1 MNKRSIITTI
11 LTIIILLLL
20 SLLFYHFSNKK
31 VDINI
36 DIDYPVFKNNKDAV
50 IKRYLKDVNTKNIT
64 SIKYEI
70 GKSNDY
76 TTVLFKFYNKDNL
89 ENVET
94 LIFNKNKKISL
105 QELFDLDKLKT
116 VIETKKNTENKEEI
130 DYSKINILFND
141 KSTTFYIKENE
152 NIKNLEIVNNELTEA
167 AKISLN
173 LDESHHK
180 EHTIQKESKLVAFTF
195 DDGPSKY
202 TLDIANI
209 LEEYNA
215 SATFFEV
222 GYNIK
227 AHPEITKELSERGF
241 EIANHTT
248 DHSKLTKLTEVKYL
262 SKINDNN
269 ALFKELTGK
278 DMPYLRPPYGS
289 YNDKIKASAGVPI
302 VTWSLDTRDWESRNK
317 DKVIEMVINNI
328 KEGDIILFH
337 DLYESTRDAVK
348 ELMPLLKEQGYQ
360 AVSVGELFKS
370 KGITLEAGTS
380 YRYAR

>member
-20 SLLFYHFSNKK
+20 SLIFYHVSNKK
-31 VDINI
+31 VSTNI
-36 DIDYPVFKNNKDAV
+36 DIDYPVFKNNKDVV

-64 SIKYEI
+64 NIKYEL

-94 LIFNKNKKISL
+94 LIFNKNKRISL
-105 QELFDLDKLKT
+105 QELFDIDKLKST
-116 VIETKKNTENKEEI
+116 IESYENNKEKLT
-130 DYSKINILFND
+130 DANINILFND
-141 KSTTFYIKENE
+141 KSTTFYIRENE
-152 NIKNLEIVNNELTEA
+152 KLKNLEIVNNELTEA

-173 LDESHHK
+173 LDESYHK
-180 EHTIQKESKLVAFTF
+180 EHTIQKEAKLVAFTF

-248 DHSKLTKLTEVKYL
+248 DHSKLTKLTEAKYL

-269 ALFKELTGK
+269 AIFKELTGK

-289 YNDKIKASAGVPI
+289 YNDKIKAKAGVPI

>member
-20 SLLFYHFSNKK
+20 SLIFYHVSNKK
-31 VDINI
+31 VSTNI
-36 DIDYPVFKNNKDAV
+36 DIDYPVFKNNKDAI

-64 SIKYEI
+64 NIKYEI

-76 TTVLFKFYNKDNL
+76 TTILFKFYNKDNL

-94 LIFNKNKKISL
+94 LIFNKNKRISL
-105 QELFDLDKLKT
+105 QELFDIDKLKST
-116 VIETKKNTENKEEI
+116 IESYENNKEKLT
-130 DYSKINILFND
+130 DANINILFND

-173 LDESHHK
+173 LDESYHK
-180 EHTIQKESKLVAFTF
+180 EHTIQKEAKLVAFTF

-227 AHPEITKELSERGF
+227 AYPEITKELSERGF

-248 DHSKLTKLTEVKYL
+248 DHSKLTKLTEAKYL

-289 YNDKIKASAGVPI
+289 YNDKIKAKAGVPI

-317 DKVIEMVINNI
+317 DKVIEMVMNNI

>member
-1 MNKRSIITTI
+1 MKKRSIIRAI

-20 SLLFYHFSNKK
+20 SLIFYHVSNKK

-50 IKRYLKDVNTKNIT
+50 IKRYLREVNTQNIT

-70 GKSNDY
+70 GKSSDY
-76 TTVLFKFYNKDNL
+76 TTVLFKFYNNENL

-105 QELFDLDKLKT
+105 QELFDLDKLKA

-130 DYSKINILFND
+130 DYSKINIMFND
-141 KSTTFYIKENE
+141 KSTTFYIRENE
-152 NIKNLEIVNNELTEA
+152 KLKNLEIVNNELNEA

-173 LDESHHK
+173 LDESYHK
-180 EHTIQKESKLVAFTF
+180 EHTIQKEAKLVAFTF

-248 DHSKLTKLTEVKYL
+248 DHSKLTKLTETKYF

-289 YNDKIKASAGVPI
+289 YNDKIKANAGVPI

>member
-1 MNKRSIITTI
+1 MNKRSIIRAI
-11 LTIIILLLL
+11 LIIIILLLL
-20 SLLFYHFSNKK
+20 SLLFYHFSNRR
-31 VDINI
+31 VSTNI
-36 DIDYPVFKNNKDAV
+36 DIDYPVFKNNKDAI
-50 IKRYLKDVNTKNIT
+50 IKRYLKEVNTKNIT
-64 SIKYEI
+64 NIKYEI

-94 LIFNKNKKISL
+94 LIFNKNKRISL
-105 QELFDLDKLKT
+105 QELFDIDKLKSA
-116 VIETKKNTENKEEI
+116 IESYENNKEKLT
-130 DYSKINILFND
+130 DANINILFND

-152 NIKNLEIVNNELTEA
+152 NIKNLEIVNNELKDA
-167 AKISLN
+167 SKISLN
-173 LDESHHK
+173 LDDSYHK
-180 EHTIQKESKLVAFTF
+180 EHTIIKDAKLVAFTF

-202 TLDIANI
+202 TLDIINI

-227 AHPEITKELSERGF
+227 AHPEITKEVSDRGF
-241 EIANHTT
+241 EVANHTT
-248 DHSKLTKLTEVKYL
+248 DHSKLTKLTEAKYL

-278 DMPYLRPPYGS
+278 NMPYLRPPYGS

-380 YRYAR
+380 YRHAR

>member
-20 SLLFYHFSNKK
+20 SLIFYHVSNKK
-31 VDINI
+31 VSTNI
-36 DIDYPVFKNNKDAV
+36 DIDYPVFKNNKDV
-50 IKRYLKDVNTKNIT
+50 IIKRYLKDVNTKNIT
-64 SIKYEI
+64 NIKYEI

-94 LIFNKNKKISL
+94 LIFNKNKRISL
-105 QELFDLDKLKT
+105 QELFDIDKLKST
-116 VIETKKNTENKEEI
+116 IESYENNKEKLT
-130 DYSKINILFND
+130 DANINILFND
-141 KSTTFYIKENE
+141 KSTTFYIRENE
-152 NIKNLEIVNNELTEA
+152 KLKNLEIVNNELTEA

>member
-116 VIETKKNTENKEEI
+116 VIETKKSTENKEEI

>member
-1 MNKRSIITTI
+1 MKKRSIIRAI

-20 SLLFYHFSNKK
+20 SLIFYHVSNKK

-50 IKRYLKDVNTKNIT
+50 IKRYLREVNTQNIT

-70 GKSNDY
+70 GKSSDY

-105 QELFDLDKLKT
+105 QELFDLDKLKA

-141 KSTTFYIKENE
+141 KSTTFYIRENE
-152 NIKNLEIVNNELTEA
+152 KLKNLEIVNNELTEA

-173 LDESHHK
+173 LDDNYHK
-180 EHTIQKESKLVAFTF
+180 EHTIQKEAKLVAFTF

-248 DHSKLTKLTEVKYL
+248 DHSKLTKLTETKYL
-262 SKINDNN
+262 TKINDNN

-289 YNDKIKASAGVPI
+289 YNDKIKANAGVPI

>member
-1 MNKRSIITTI
+1 MNKRSIIRTI
-11 LTIIILLLL
+11 LIIIILLLL
-20 SLLFYHFSNKK
+20 SLIFYHVSNKK
-31 VDINI
+31 VSTNI
-36 DIDYPVFKNNKDAV
+36 DIDYPVFKNNKDV
-50 IKRYLKDVNTKNIT
+50 IIKRYLKDVNTKNIT
-64 SIKYEI
+64 NIKYEI

-76 TTVLFKFYNKDNL
+76 TTILFKFYNKDNL

-94 LIFNKNKKISL
+94 LIFNKNKRISL
-105 QELFDLDKLKT
+105 QELFDIDKLKST
-116 VIETKKNTENKEEI
+116 IESYENNKEKLT
-130 DYSKINILFND
+130 DANINILFND

-173 LDESHHK
+173 LDESYHK
-180 EHTIQKESKLVAFTF
+180 EHTIQKEAKLVAFTF

-248 DHSKLTKLTEVKYL
+248 DHSKLTKLTEAKYL

-269 ALFKELTGK
+269 AIFKELTGK

-289 YNDKIKASAGVPI
+289 YNDKIKAKAGVPI

-328 KEGDIILFH
+328 KDGDIILFH

>member
-20 SLLFYHFSNKK
+20 SLIFYHVSNKK
-31 VDINI
+31 VSTNI
-36 DIDYPVFKNNKDAV
+36 DIDYPVFKNNKDV
-50 IKRYLKDVNTKNIT
+50 IIKRYLKDVNTKNIT
-64 SIKYEI
+64 NIKYEI

-76 TTVLFKFYNKDNL
+76 TTILFKFYNKDNL

-94 LIFNKNKKISL
+94 LIFNKNKRISL
-105 QELFDLDKLKT
+105 QELFDIDKLKST
-116 VIETKKNTENKEEI
+116 IESYENNKEKLT
-130 DYSKINILFND
+130 DANINILFND
-141 KSTTFYIKENE
+141 KSTTFYIRENE
-152 NIKNLEIVNNELTEA
+152 KLKNLEIVNNELTEA

-173 LDESHHK
+173 LDESYHK
-180 EHTIQKESKLVAFTF
+180 EHIIQKEAKLVAFTF

-248 DHSKLTKLTEVKYL
+248 DHSKLTKLTEAKYL

-269 ALFKELTGK
+269 AIFKELTGK

-289 YNDKIKASAGVPI
+289 YNDKIKAKAGVPI

-317 DKVIEMVINNI
+317 DKVIEMVMNNI

>member
-1 MNKRSIITTI
+1 MNKRSIIRAI
-11 LTIIILLLL
+11 LIIIILLLL
-20 SLLFYHFSNKK
+20 SLIFYHVSNKK
-31 VDINI
+31 VSTNI

-64 SIKYEI
+64 NIKYEI

-94 LIFNKNKKISL
+94 LIFNKNKRISL
-105 QELFDLDKLKT
+105 QELFDIDKLKSA
-116 VIETKKNTENKEEI
+116 IESYENNKEKLT
-130 DYSKINILFND
+130 DANINILFND

-152 NIKNLEIVNNELTEA
+152 NIKNLEIVNNELTET

-173 LDESHHK
+173 LDESYHK
-180 EHTIQKESKLVAFTF
+180 EHTIQKEAKLVAFTF

-248 DHSKLTKLTEVKYL
+248 DHSKLTKLTEAKYL

-269 ALFKELTGK
+269 AIFKELTGK

-289 YNDKIKASAGVPI
+289 YNDKIKAKAGVPI

-317 DKVIEMVINNI
+317 DKVIEMVMNNI

>member
-20 SLLFYHFSNKK
+20 SLIFYHVSNKK
-31 VDINI
+31 VSTNI
-36 DIDYPVFKNNKDAV
+36 DIDYPVFKNNKDV
-50 IKRYLKDVNTKNIT
+50 IIKRYLKDVNTKNIT
-64 SIKYEI
+64 NIKYEI

-105 QELFDLDKLKT
+105 QELFDLDKLKA
-116 VIETKKNTENKEEI
+116 VIETKKSTENKEEI

>member
-1 MNKRSIITTI
+1 MKKRSIIRAI

-20 SLLFYHFSNKK
+20 SLIFYHVSNKK

-50 IKRYLKDVNTKNIT
+50 IKRYLREVNTQNIT

-70 GKSNDY
+70 GKSSDY

-105 QELFDLDKLKT
+105 QELFDLDKLKA

-141 KSTTFYIKENE
+141 KSTTFYIRENE
-152 NIKNLEIVNNELTEA
+152 KLKNLEIVNNELTEA

-173 LDESHHK
+173 LDDNYHK
-180 EHTIQKESKLVAFTF
+180 EHTIQKEAKLVAFTF

-222 GYNIK
+222 GCNIK

-248 DHSKLTKLTEVKYL
+248 DHSKLTKLTETKYL
-262 SKINDNN
+262 TKINDNN
-269 ALFKELTGK
+269 TLFKELTGK

-289 YNDKIKASAGVPI
+289 YNDKIKANAGVPI

>member
-11 LTIIILLLL
+11 LTIIVLLLL
-20 SLLFYHFSNKK
+20 SLIFYHVSNKK
-31 VDINI
+31 VSTNI
-36 DIDYPVFKNNKDAV
+36 DIDYPVFKNNKDV
-50 IKRYLKDVNTKNIT
+50 IIKRYLKDVNTKNIT
-64 SIKYEI
+64 NIKYEI

-76 TTVLFKFYNKDNL
+76 TTILFKFYNKDNL

-105 QELFDLDKLKT
+105 QELFDLDKLKA
-116 VIETKKNTENKEEI
+116 VIETKKSTENKEEI

>member
-1 MNKRSIITTI
+1 MNKRSIIRAI
-11 LTIIILLLL
+11 LIIIILLLL
-20 SLLFYHFSNKK
+20 SLLFYHFSNKQ
-31 VDINI
+31 VSTNI

-50 IKRYLKDVNTKNIT
+50 IKRYLREVNTQNVT

-70 GKSNDY
+70 GKSSDY
-76 TTVLFKFYNKDNL
+76 TTVLFKFYNNENL

-105 QELFDLDKLKT
+105 QELFDLDKLKA

-141 KSTTFYIKENE
+141 KSTTFYIRENE
-152 NIKNLEIVNNELTEA
+152 KLKNLEIVNNELNEA

-173 LDESHHK
+173 LDESYHK
-180 EHTIQKESKLVAFTF
+180 EHTIQKEAKLVAFTF

-248 DHSKLTKLTEVKYL
+248 DHSKLTKLTETKYL
-262 SKINDNN
+262 TKINDNN
-269 ALFKELTGK
+269 TLFKELTGK

-289 YNDKIKASAGVPI
+289 YNDKIKANAGVPI

>member
-1 MNKRSIITTI
+1 MNKRSIIRAVLI
-11 LTIIILLLL
+11 IIILLLL
-20 SLLFYHFSNKK
+20 SLLFYHFSNKQ
-31 VDINI
+31 VNTNI
-36 DIDYPVFKNNKDAV
+36 DIDYPVFKNNKDAI
-50 IKRYLKDVNTKNIT
+50 IKRYLKEVNTKNIT
-64 SIKYEI
+64 NIKYEI

-94 LIFNKNKKISL
+94 LIFNKNKRISL
-105 QELFDLDKLKT
+105 QELFDIDKLKSA
-116 VIETKKNTENKEEI
+116 IESYENNKEKLT
-130 DYSKINILFND
+130 DANINILFND
-141 KSTTFYIKENE
+141 KSTIFYIKENE
-152 NIKNLEIVNNELTEA
+152 NIKNLEIVNNELKDA
-167 AKISLN
+167 SKISLN
-173 LDESHHK
+173 LDDNYHK
-180 EHTIQKESKLVAFTF
+180 EHTIIKDAKLVAFTF

-202 TLDIANI
+202 TLDIINI

-227 AHPEITKELSERGF
+227 AHPEITKEVSDRGF
-241 EIANHTT
+241 EVANHTT
-248 DHSKLTKLTEVKYL
+248 DHSKLTKLTEAKYL

-380 YRYAR
+380 YRHAR

>member
-1 MNKRSIITTI
+1 MNKRNIIRAI

-20 SLLFYHFSNKK
+20 SLIFYHFSNKQ
-31 VDINI
+31 VGTNI
-36 DIDYPVFKNNKDAV
+36 DIDYPIFKNDKDAI

-64 SIKYEI
+64 NIKYEI

-94 LIFNKNKKISL
+94 LIFNKNKRISL
-105 QELFDLDKLKT
+105 QELFDIDKLKSA
-116 VIETKKNTENKEEI
+116 IESYENNKEKLT
-130 DYSKINILFND
+130 DANINILFND

-152 NIKNLEIVNNELTEA
+152 NIKNLEIVNNELKDA
-167 AKISLN
+167 SKISLN
-173 LDESHHK
+173 LDDNYHK
-180 EHTIQKESKLVAFTF
+180 EHTIIKDAKLVAFTF

-202 TLDIANI
+202 TLDIINI

-227 AHPEITKELSERGF
+227 AHPEITKEVFDRGF
-241 EIANHTT
+241 EVANHTT
-248 DHSKLTKLTEVKYL
+248 DHSKLTKLTEAKYL

-289 YNDKIKASAGVPI
+289 YNDKIKANAGVPI

-317 DKVIEMVINNI
+317 DKVIEMVMNNI

>member
-20 SLLFYHFSNKK
+20 SLIFYHVSNKK
-31 VDINI
+31 VSTNI
-36 DIDYPVFKNNKDAV
+36 DIDYPVFKNNKDV
-50 IKRYLKDVNTKNIT
+50 IIKRYLKDVNTKNIT
-64 SIKYEI
+64 NIKYEI

-94 LIFNKNKKISL
+94 LIFNKNKRISL
-105 QELFDLDKLKT
+105 QELFDIDKLKST
-116 VIETKKNTENKEEI
+116 IESYENNKEKLT
-130 DYSKINILFND
+130 DANINILFND

-152 NIKNLEIVNNELTEA
+152 NIKNLEIVNNELTET

-173 LDESHHK
+173 LDESYHK
-180 EHTIQKESKLVAFTF
+180 EHTIQKEAKLVAFTF

-317 DKVIEMVINNI
+317 DKVIEMVMNNI

-380 YRYAR
+380 YRYTR

>member
-20 SLLFYHFSNKK
+20 SLIFYHVSNKK
-31 VDINI
+31 VSTNI
-36 DIDYPVFKNNKDAV
+36 DIDYPVFKNNKDV
-50 IKRYLKDVNTKNIT
+50 IIKRYLKDVNTKNIT
-64 SIKYEI
+64 NIKYEI

-94 LIFNKNKKISL
+94 LIFNKNKRISL
-105 QELFDLDKLKT
+105 QELFDIDKLKA

-141 KSTTFYIKENE
+141 KSTTFYIRENE
-152 NIKNLEIVNNELTEA
+152 KLKNLEIVNNELTEA
-167 AKISLN
+167 AKTSLN
-173 LDESHHK
+173 LDESYHK
-180 EHTIQKESKLVAFTF
+180 EHTIQKEAKLVAFTF

-202 TLDIANI
+202 TLDIADI

-317 DKVIEMVINNI
+317 DKVIEMVMNNI

>member
-180 EHTIQKESKLVAFTF
+180 EHTIQKEAKLVAFTF

-248 DHSKLTKLTEVKYL
+248 DHSKLTKLTEAKYL

-269 ALFKELTGK
+269 AIFKELTGK

-317 DKVIEMVINNI
+317 DKVIEMVMNNI

>member
-20 SLLFYHFSNKK
+20 SLIFYHVSNKK
-31 VDINI
+31 VSTNI
-36 DIDYPVFKNNKDAV
+36 DIDYPVFKNNKDV
-50 IKRYLKDVNTKNIT
+50 IIKRYLKDVNTKNIT
-64 SIKYEI
+64 NIKYEI

-94 LIFNKNKKISL
+94 LIFNKNKRISL
-105 QELFDLDKLKT
+105 QELFDIDKLKST
-116 VIETKKNTENKEEI
+116 IESYENNKEKLT
-130 DYSKINILFND
+130 DANINILFND
-141 KSTTFYIKENE
+141 KSTTFYIRENE
-152 NIKNLEIVNNELTEA
+152 KLKNLEIVNNELTEA

-173 LDESHHK
+173 LDESYHK
-180 EHTIQKESKLVAFTF
+180 EHTIQKETKLVAFTF

-248 DHSKLTKLTEVKYL
+248 DHSKLTKLTEAKYL

-269 ALFKELTGK
+269 AIFKELTGK

-337 DLYESTRDAVK
+337 DLYESTRNAVK

>member
-20 SLLFYHFSNKK
+20 SLIFYHVSNKK
-31 VDINI
+31 VSTNI
-36 DIDYPVFKNNKDAV
+36 DIDYPVFKNNKDVV

-64 SIKYEI
+64 NIKYEI

-94 LIFNKNKKISL
+94 LIFNKNKRISL
-105 QELFDLDKLKT
+105 QELFDIDKLKA
-116 VIETKKNTENKEEI
+116 VIETKKSTENKEEI

>member
-20 SLLFYHFSNKK
+20 SLIFYHVSNKK
-31 VDINI
+31 VSTNI
-36 DIDYPVFKNNKDAV
+36 DIDYPVFKNNKDVV

-64 SIKYEI
+64 NIKYEI

-89 ENVET
+89 ENVES

-105 QELFDLDKLKT
+105 QELFDLDKLKA

-141 KSTTFYIKENE
+141 KSTTFYIRENE
-152 NIKNLEIVNNELTEA
+152 KLKNLEIVNNELTEA

-173 LDESHHK
+173 LDESYHK
-180 EHTIQKESKLVAFTF
+180 EHTIQKEAKLVAFTF

-248 DHSKLTKLTEVKYL
+248 DHSKLTKL
-262 SKINDNN
+262 N
-269 ALFKELTGK
+269 
-278 DMPYLRPPYGS
+278 
-289 YNDKIKASAGVPI
+289 
-302 VTWSLDTRDWESRNK
+302 
-317 DKVIEMVINNI
+317 
-328 KEGDIILFH
+328 
-337 DLYESTRDAVK
+337 
-348 ELMPLLKEQGYQ
+348 
-360 AVSVGELFKS
+360 
-370 KGITLEAGTS
+370 
-380 YRYAR
+380 

>member
-1 MNKRSIITTI
+1 MNKRNIIRAI

-20 SLLFYHFSNKK
+20 SLIFYHFSNKQ
-31 VDINI
+31 VGTNI
-36 DIDYPVFKNNKDAV
+36 DIDYPIFKNDKDAI

-94 LIFNKNKKISL
+94 LIFNKNKRISL
-105 QELFDLDKLKT
+105 QELFDIDKLKSA
-116 VIETKKNTENKEEI
+116 IESYENNKEKLT
-130 DYSKINILFND
+130 DANINILFND

-152 NIKNLEIVNNELTEA
+152 NIKNLEIVNNELKDA
-167 AKISLN
+167 SKISLN
-173 LDESHHK
+173 LDDNYHK
-180 EHTIQKESKLVAFTF
+180 EHTIIKDAKLVAFTF

-202 TLDIANI
+202 TLDIINI

-227 AHPEITKELSERGF
+227 AHPEITKEVSDRGF
-241 EIANHTT
+241 EVANHTT
-248 DHSKLTKLTEVKYL
+248 DHSKLTKLTETKYL

-380 YRYAR
+380 YRHAR

>member
-20 SLLFYHFSNKK
+20 SLIFYHVSNKK
-31 VDINI
+31 VSTNI
-36 DIDYPVFKNNKDAV
+36 DIDYPVFKNNKDV
-50 IKRYLKDVNTKNIT
+50 IIKRYLKDVNTKNIT
-64 SIKYEI
+64 NIKYEI

-76 TTVLFKFYNKDNL
+76 TTILFKFYNKDNL

-94 LIFNKNKKISL
+94 LIFNKNKRISL
-105 QELFDLDKLKT
+105 QELFDIDKLKST
-116 VIETKKNTENKEEI
+116 IESYENNKEKLT
-130 DYSKINILFND
+130 DANINILFND
-141 KSTTFYIKENE
+141 KSTTFYIRENE
-152 NIKNLEIVNNELTEA
+152 KLKNLEIVNNELTEA

-173 LDESHHK
+173 LDESYHK
-180 EHTIQKESKLVAFTF
+180 EHTIQKEAKLVAFTF

-248 DHSKLTKLTEVKYL
+248 DHSKLTKLTETKYL

-289 YNDKIKASAGVPI
+289 YNDKIKAKAGVPI

-317 DKVIEMVINNI
+317 DKVIEMVMNNI

>member
-1 MNKRSIITTI
+1 MNKRNIIRAI

-20 SLLFYHFSNKK
+20 SLIFYHFSNKQ
-31 VDINI
+31 VGTNI
-36 DIDYPVFKNNKDAV
+36 DIDYPVFKNNKDAI

-64 SIKYEI
+64 NIKYEI

-94 LIFNKNKKISL
+94 LIFNKNKRISL
-105 QELFDLDKLKT
+105 QELFDIDKLKSA
-116 VIETKKNTENKEEI
+116 IESYENNKEKLT
-130 DYSKINILFND
+130 DANINILFND

-152 NIKNLEIVNNELTEA
+152 NIKNLEIVNNELKDA
-167 AKISLN
+167 SKISLN
-173 LDESHHK
+173 LDDNYHK
-180 EHTIQKESKLVAFTF
+180 EHTIIKDAKLVAFTF

-202 TLDIANI
+202 TLDIINI

-227 AHPEITKELSERGF
+227 AHPEITKEVSDRGF
-241 EIANHTT
+241 EVANHTT
-248 DHSKLTKLTEVKYL
+248 DHSKLTKLTETKYL

-269 ALFKELTGK
+269 DLFKELTGK

-289 YNDKIKASAGVPI
+289 YNDKIKANAGVPI

-380 YRYAR
+380 YRHAR

>member
-289 YNDKIKASAGVPI
+289 YNDKIKAKAGVPI

-317 DKVIEMVINNI
+317 DKVIEMVMNNI

>member
-20 SLLFYHFSNKK
+20 SLIFYHVSNKK
-31 VDINI
+31 VSTNI
-36 DIDYPVFKNNKDAV
+36 DIDYPVFKNNKDV
-50 IKRYLKDVNTKNIT
+50 IIKRYLKDVNTKNIT
-64 SIKYEI
+64 NIKYEI

-76 TTVLFKFYNKDNL
+76 TTILFKFYNKDNL

-94 LIFNKNKKISL
+94 LIFNKNKRISL
-105 QELFDLDKLKT
+105 QELFDIDKLKST
-116 VIETKKNTENKEEI
+116 IESYENNKEKLI
-130 DYSKINILFND
+130 DANINILFND

-173 LDESHHK
+173 LDESYHK
-180 EHTIQKESKLVAFTF
+180 EHTIQKEAKLVAFTF

-248 DHSKLTKLTEVKYL
+248 DHSKLTKLTEAKYL

-269 ALFKELTGK
+269 AIFKELTGK

-289 YNDKIKASAGVPI
+289 YNDKIKAKAGVPI

>member
-1 MNKRSIITTI
+1 MNKRSIIRAVLI
-11 LTIIILLLL
+11 IIILLLL
-20 SLLFYHFSNKK
+20 SLLFYHFSNKQ
-31 VDINI
+31 VNTNI
-36 DIDYPVFKNNKDAV
+36 DIDYPVFKNNKDAI
-50 IKRYLKDVNTKNIT
+50 IKRYLKEVNTKNIT
-64 SIKYEI
+64 NIKYEI

-94 LIFNKNKKISL
+94 LIFNKNKRISL
-105 QELFDLDKLKT
+105 QELFDIDKLKSA
-116 VIETKKNTENKEEI
+116 IESYENNKEKLT
-130 DYSKINILFND
+130 DANINILFND

-152 NIKNLEIVNNELTEA
+152 NIKNLEIVNNELKDA
-167 AKISLN
+167 SKISLN
-173 LDESHHK
+173 LDDNYHK
-180 EHTIQKESKLVAFTF
+180 EHTIIKDAKLVAFTF

-202 TLDIANI
+202 TLDIVNI

-227 AHPEITKELSERGF
+227 AHPEITKEVSDRGF
-241 EIANHTT
+241 EVANHTT
-248 DHSKLTKLTEVKYL
+248 DHSKLTKLTEAKYL

-289 YNDKIKASAGVPI
+289 YNDKIKANAGVPI

-380 YRYAR
+380 YRHAR

>member
-105 QELFDLDKLKT
+105 QELFDLDKLKA
-116 VIETKKNTENKEEI
+116 VIETKKSTENKEEI

-227 AHPEITKELSERGF
+227 DHPEITKELSERGF

>member
-20 SLLFYHFSNKK
+20 SLIFYHVSNKK
-31 VDINI
+31 VSTNI
-36 DIDYPVFKNNKDAV
+36 DIDYPVFKNNKDV
-50 IKRYLKDVNTKNIT
+50 IIKRYLKDVNTKNIT
-64 SIKYEI
+64 NIKYEI

-94 LIFNKNKKISL
+94 LIFNKNKRISL
-105 QELFDLDKLKT
+105 QELFDIDKLKA

-141 KSTTFYIKENE
+141 KSTTFYIRENE
-152 NIKNLEIVNNELTEA
+152 KLKNLEIVNNELTEA

>member
-20 SLLFYHFSNKK
+20 SLIFYHVSNKK
-31 VDINI
+31 VSTNI
-36 DIDYPVFKNNKDAV
+36 DIDYPVFKNNKDAI

-64 SIKYEI
+64 NIKYEI

-76 TTVLFKFYNKDNL
+76 TTILFKFYNKDNL

-94 LIFNKNKKISL
+94 LIFNKNKRISL
-105 QELFDLDKLKT
+105 QELFDIDKLKST
-116 VIETKKNTENKEEI
+116 IESYENNKVKLT
-130 DYSKINILFND
+130 DANINILFND
-141 KSTTFYIKENE
+141 KSTTFYIRENE
-152 NIKNLEIVNNELTEA
+152 KLKNLEIVNNELTEA

-173 LDESHHK
+173 LDESYHK
-180 EHTIQKESKLVAFTF
+180 EHTIQKEAKLVAFTF

-248 DHSKLTKLTEVKYL
+248 DHSKLTKLTEAKYL

-269 ALFKELTGK
+269 AIFKELTGK

-289 YNDKIKASAGVPI
+289 YNDKIKAKAGVPI

>member
-20 SLLFYHFSNKK
+20 SLIFYHVSNKK
-31 VDINI
+31 VSTNI
-36 DIDYPVFKNNKDAV
+36 DIDYPVFKNNKDAI

-64 SIKYEI
+64 NIKYEI

-76 TTVLFKFYNKDNL
+76 TTILFKFYNKDNL

-94 LIFNKNKKISL
+94 LIFNKNKRISL
-105 QELFDLDKLKT
+105 QELFDIDKLKST
-116 VIETKKNTENKEEI
+116 IESYENNKEKLT
-130 DYSKINILFND
+130 DANINILFND

-173 LDESHHK
+173 LDESYHK
-180 EHTIQKESKLVAFTF
+180 EHTIQKEAKLVAFTF

-248 DHSKLTKLTEVKYL
+248 DHSKLTKLTEAKYL